1 MASDERTIKDI
12 EDIIVRAS
20 AGREPTWQTADDV
33 ARISFESLVTDDE
46 IARTLPSLGMLRLS
60 GPGVSL
66 HSAPLSDVTRIL
78 QGLQRVATAVAAA
91 GVGDME
97 LGRQASS
104 SVTTRTR
111 LLIAGSPA
119 PGSLVFNLS
128 PETAAVEEVR
138 DPAGAVSM
146 FREKSDDDQEIDKA
160 MSRAIDV
167 IGAGIELPAVTDG
180 SEFLSDLAELG
191 PRVASSIRDFAR
203 GLHRYGFD
211 LDLEW
216 RQPRRPTHR
225 VHLATYSADRIA
237 SVIESSHLDVD
248 PVTIEGR
255 ILTVSTVQNQEWL
268 IEQTDGTHVSIKHSD
283 LPYDQTVGIATD
295 TRVRIEAQMKT
306 SVSNAGVTKVTYE
319 ATSVQRL
326 DDAQEPEVVPDNQ

>member
-1 MASDERTIKDI
+1 MASDDRDVRAI
-12 EDIIVRAS
+12 EDLIVRAY
-20 AGREPTWQTADDV
+20 GDRQPGWQTADDV
-33 ARISFESLVTDDE
+33 ARISFEALVTQDE

-60 GPGVSL
+60 GPGVTV

-91 GVGDME
+91 EVGDTE
-97 LGRQASS
+97 LGRQASTA
-104 SVTTRTR
+104 VTNRTR

-119 PGSLVFNLS
+119 PGSLVFNLA
-128 PETAAVEEVR
+128 PETSAVTEVR
-138 DPAGAVSM
+138 EADGSVSM
-146 FREKSDDDQEIDKA
+146 FREQKDDDQQIDKA
-160 MSRAIDV
+160 MIRAIDV
-167 IGAGIELPAVTDG
+167 IGTGINLPPAADG
-180 SEFLSDLAELG
+180 SEFLGEIAELG

-225 VHLATYSADRIA
+225 IHLGTHSADRIA
-237 SVIESSHLDVD
+237 SVIESSHLDVE

-268 IEQTDGTHVSIKHSD
+268 VEQNDGTHVSIKHSD

-295 TRVRIEAQMKT
+295 ARVRITAQMKT

-319 ATSVQRL
+319 AIEVEHL
-326 DDAQEPEVVPDNQ
+326 DGDIGNA